1 MSTSDDP
8 DSSSEY
14 EDQDN
19 SSEDEND
26 LNTLVSQEQWVKLI
40 EYCSFKT
47 KSNESVT
54 RGIGVEKLCQA
65 TDVDFGEKEET
76 ENGWILNNNNQEEC
90 LIVSFQT
97 SVFINE
103 IHIYE
108 NLNPGS
114 IEKLEMLEIERN
126 KWWTMWQ
133 RKISS
138 EKQSITHN
146 IFKPMLRRYHI
157 QSNTIRIT
165 FDPRYTDRIGIQ
177 AIKLVGSN
185 VFDVNLNYKSLSQSM
200 MKLYKQAINSINT
213 DVQFIF
219 NDKIITAHRNILCC
233 RSTYFRSLL
242 LNDFIEKSQ
251 IKPIELTDIDYE
263 TFSEILYFIYTG
275 TYHQTI
281 SFDIAM
287 KSMIYSNKI
296 NFLTAKN
303 AAIEHICRYLRLNHD
318 LIITVYCQI
327 KKMSPTFD
335 LLLDYIYDL
344 CSEFLNDICKHS
356 DFIKLEKELMID
368 LICQA
373 TERREIR
380 EQEKL
385 KQMSLLHENVTN
397 HEEEE

>member
-40 EYCSFKT
+40 EFCSFKT

-114 IEKLEMLEIERN
+114 IEKLEMLEIER
-126 KWWTMWQ
+126 
-133 RKISS
+133 
-138 EKQSITHN
+138 
-146 IFKPMLRRYHI
+146 
-157 QSNTIRIT
+157 
-165 FDPRYTDRIGIQ
+165 
-177 AIKLVGSN
+177 KLVGSN